1 MSFFSLPFTRYGNNR
16 SSRRSI
22 RKIHGLIRI
31 FERSFIKILFIDK
44 NELMWWIKIGRC
56 NIGLSRRTSHS
67 DDLQRA
73 VVVPR
78 RIGEVDRRRLR
89 HLPKAH
95 REGARVLIIGTDD
108 VFLLVYFMRLWVIL
122 IKYLLNH
129 QLFKTFYSPTKTKR
143 KIHFKIK
150 NILFNYII

>member
-1 MSFFSLPFTRYGNNR
+1 MSFYSLPFTRYGNNR

-44 NELMWWIKIGRC
+44 NELMWWIIIKKIGRC

-67 DDLQRA
+67 DDLQGA

-95 REGARVLIIGTDD
+95 REGTRVLIIGTDD
-108 VFLLVYFMRLWVIL
+108 YVFLLVYFMRLWVIL

-129 QLFKTFYSPTKTKR
+129 
-143 KIHFKIK
+143 
-150 NILFNYII
+150 